1 MIDLDITAPP
11 MLGWANSNAERSWG
25 AIMFQSAIRCIPLL
39 TVLFSYPLHAADLF
53 GLEIRPEVGEATY
66 DRDLYNHWI
75 DADGDG
81 LDTRQEVLVL
91 ESLIIPTVNSNGR
104 VTEGLWSGPYTGFVT
119 SDPSDL
125 DIDHMV
131 PLKEAHRSG
140 AHSWTEERREAYAND
155 LGHLQA
161 LIAVK
166 AGANRS
172 KGDRDPANWMPPNR
186 AYWCSY
192 LGDWIAVKMRWELA
206 IDQAEADAI
215 KKGLSVCDKYQSGDH
230 LDGRH

>member
-1 MIDLDITAPP
+1 
-11 MLGWANSNAERSWG
+11 
-25 AIMFQSAIRCIPLL
+25 MFRNIISSLPLL
-39 TVLFSYPLHAADLF
+39 IILFSYPLNAAELF
-53 GLEIRPEVGEATY
+53 GLQIEPEAEEATY

-91 ESLIIPTVNSNGR
+91 ESLVTQTVNDNGR
-104 VTEGLWSGPYTGFVT
+104 VAEGLWSGPYTGFVT

-140 AHSWTEERREAYAND
+140 AHAWDRQRREDYTND
-155 LGHLQA
+155 LGHPQA
-161 LIAVK
+161 LIGVK

-172 KGDRDPANWMPPNR
+172 KGDGDPANWMPPNR
-186 AYWCSY
+186 SYWCRY
-192 LGDWIAVKMRWELA
+192 LGDWIAIKQRWELS
-206 IDQAEADAI
+206 IDLAEADAL
-215 KKGLSVCDKYQSGDH
+215 KKGLSVCDKYKSGDH
-230 LDGRH
+230 LDGRN